1 MIAELVMAKLTKLF
15 VRATCHNDVVIRMEF
30 DRAVRDVEV
39 YYQTFITEPFMRLV
53 DIKLT
58 NFTYRN
64 NRTIVSVEKF
74 PNVLGN
80 RYYYTVVW
88 HSGSENYDD
97 PCDE

>member
-1 MIAELVMAKLTKLF
+1 MAKLTKLF

-74 PNVLGN
+74 PIFLGIATITLLCGIQDQKITTIHVMN
-80 RYYYTVVW
+80 RW
-88 HSGSENYDD
+88 
-97 PCDE
+97 